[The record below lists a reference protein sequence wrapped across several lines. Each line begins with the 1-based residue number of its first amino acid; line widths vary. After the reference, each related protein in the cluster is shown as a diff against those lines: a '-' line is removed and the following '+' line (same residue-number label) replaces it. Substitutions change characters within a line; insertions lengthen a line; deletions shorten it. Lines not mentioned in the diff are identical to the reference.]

1 MFANTKISST
11 FAHANENNAEVA
23 QLVEHNLA
31 KVRVA
36 GSSPVFRSFFFNVA
50 RVVESVDTRDLKS
63 RGHCGCAGSSPA
75 SSTTWNKKPVE
86 SNISTGFLFQRHF
99 LFIFKN
105 QVIVLNIHN
114 DMAIFGN
121 LFGQY
126 LFGKVI

>member
-1 MFANTKISST
+1 MPKVLLSIFAKI
-11 FAHANENNAEVA
+11 A

-75 SSTTWNKKPVE
+75 SSTTLE
-86 SNISTGFLFQRHF
+86 
-99 LFIFKN
+99 
-105 QVIVLNIHN
+105 
-114 DMAIFGN
+114 
-121 LFGQY
+121 
-126 LFGKVI
+126 